1 MYQKVTAASV
11 NAWWKPHSLH
21 QFNNQS
27 LGLYAPGDYPVPFWK
42 YGPPNCGLTPRRGRR
57 TLGDSTPS
65 YAQPVD
71 PDAAFAN
78 WYNTTVPAPPTA
90 PGMPVGTVPGA
101 PVDTAGAQIAALFA
115 NAPVPLPGVSAA
127 TLLQAASLPNA
138 PAVVKQ
144 AAAQYTAA
152 NPASTFLSGSA
163 IAGIPNYLLLGG
175 AGLLLVVMMS
185 SKRR

>member
-57 TLGDSTPS
+57 TLGDDPTAGYDPS
-65 YAQPVD
+65 LWVSSGAGAGQ
-71 PDAAFAN
+71 
-78 WYNTTVPAPPTA
+78 PAPTA
-90 PGMPVGTVPGA
+90 IGIPAGTVPGA